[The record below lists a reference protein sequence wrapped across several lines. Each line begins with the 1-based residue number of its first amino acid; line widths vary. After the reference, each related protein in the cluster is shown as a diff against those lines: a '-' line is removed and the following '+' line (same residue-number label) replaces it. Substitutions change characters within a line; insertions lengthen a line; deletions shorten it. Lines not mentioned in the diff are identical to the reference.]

1 MFCHDH
7 YLIVD
12 EGNNMEPINLE
23 VAASSCRDMWS
34 PIIVADVN
42 STAIKVARVQG
53 EFVWHDHEFEDEA
66 FLVLQGSLTIRYEDH
81 EVTLNAG
88 DLHVVPR
95 GVSHCPVA
103 EEECLIA
110 LIEQDSTAHT
120 GKLKTTRTRSNAQQ
134 RNAAKK
140 VIGN

>member
-1 MFCHDH
+1 MT
-7 YLIVD
+7 
-12 EGNNMEPINLE
+12 PINLRKT
-23 VAASSCRDMWS
+23 AASCPDTWS

-42 STAIKVARVQG
+42 STAIKVARVHG

-81 EVTLNAG
+81 EVILNAG

-103 EEECLIA
+103 EDVCLIA
-110 LIEQDSTAHT
+110 LIEQNSTAHT
-120 GKLKTTRTRSNAQQ
+120 GKVETKRTRSIAQQ
-134 RNAAKK
+134 RRAARE
-140 VIGN
+140 VIGT

>member
-1 MFCHDH
+1 MT
-7 YLIVD
+7 
-12 EGNNMEPINLE
+12 PINLRT
-23 VAASSCRDMWS
+23 VAASCPDTWS

-81 EVTLNAG
+81 EVILSAG

-110 LIEQDSTAHT
+110 LVEQNSTAHT
-120 GKLKTTRTRSNAQQ
+120 GKLETTRTRSNAQQ
-134 RNAAKK
+134 RHAARE

>member
-1 MFCHDH
+1 MS
-7 YLIVD
+7 
-12 EGNNMEPINLE
+12 PINLRTI
-23 VAASSCRDMWS
+23 AASCPDTWS

-81 EVTLNAG
+81 EVILNAG

-95 GVSHCPVA
+95 GVPHCPVA
-103 EEECLIA
+103 KEECLIA
-110 LIEQDSTAHT
+110 LIEQNSTAHT
-120 GKLKTTRTRSNAQQ
+120 GKLETARTRSNAQQ
-134 RNAAKK
+134 RHAARE
-140 VIGN
+140 IIEN